1 MEQATE
7 PRRGRPR
14 REKSPTQDVKDAA
27 SLLVEAIEA
36 MPPSDAQAINI
47 TLNGNHDI
55 TVADALRM
63 AKAVVVCS

>member
-1 MEQATE
+1 M
-7 PRRGRPR
+7 
-14 REKSPTQDVKDAA
+14 KDAA